1 MAQSATV
8 NGTSLINDSGG
19 MVQHVFAVDSMEVTN
34 KVRLRLKIDPEDGSV
49 IHRDVDLDIN
59 WEEINA
65 LEARMLASRDA

>member
-34 KVRLRLKIDPEDGSV
+34 RIRLRLKIDPEDGSV

>member
-8 NGTSLINDSGG
+8 NGTSLINDSSG

-34 KVRLRLKIDPEDGSV
+34 TVRLRLKIDPEDGSV

-59 WEEINA
+59 WDEINA
-65 LEARMLASRDA
+65 LEARMLASRDS

>member
-34 KVRLRLKIDPEDGSV
+34 RVRLRLKIDPEDGSV

-59 WEEINA
+59 WDEINA

>member
-8 NGTSLINDSGG
+8 NGTSLVNDSGG

-34 KVRLRLKIDPEDGSV
+34 RVRLRLKIDPEDGSV

-59 WEEINA
+59 WDEINA

>member
-34 KVRLRLKIDPEDGSV
+34 RVRLRLKIDPEDGSV

-59 WEEINA
+59 WDEINA
-65 LEARMLASRDA
+65 LEARMLASRYA

>member
-34 KVRLRLKIDPEDGSV
+34 RVRLRLKIDPEDGSV

-59 WEEINA
+59 WDEINA
-65 LEARMLASRDA
+65 LDARMLASRDA

>member
-34 KVRLRLKIDPEDGSV
+34 RVRLRLKIDPEDGSV